1 MDTRGGAGE
10 EGSAEPETVGVGES
24 VLTKSFLRELGLL
37 GRHIALLKAVRDNGP
52 IGIIRLSAS
61 LSIPPHKVRYS
72 LRILEKEGYIR
83 PSTQGA
89 QTTEKVDE
97 FFVHV
102 RRILNDAEQSI
113 TEMKKHLNDT
123 G

>member
-1 MDTRGGAGE
+1 MDESPEST
-10 EGSAEPETVGVGES
+10 AESQRLGPGES

-61 LSIPPHKVRYS
+61 LAIPPHKVRYS
-72 LRILEKEGYIR
+72 LRILEKEGYIK

-89 QTTEKVDE
+89 MTTEKVDE
-97 FFVHV
+97 FFIHV
-102 RRILNDAEQSI
+102 KRILQDAEGSI
-113 TEMKKHLNDT
+113 AGMKKHLEEM
-123 G
+123 GA